1 MNKHILLVMKWL
13 NNHETVTQEE
23 LDANKQSAR
32 AAAAA
37 GAAADAAAW
46 AAWAA
51 WAAARAAYSA
61 AAWAARAAFWVDEYF
76 EITGEDKQIYID
88 KLGE

>member
-13 NNHETVTQEE
+13 KNPETVTQEE

-46 AAWAA
+46 AA
-51 WAAARAAYSA
+51 
-61 AAWAARAAFWVDEYF
+61 RAAFWVDEYF